1 METKKNYKK
10 PEYEEVEMI
19 SKVTLLAGSGCVSG
33 DTGGTSDEP

>member
-19 SKVTLLAGSGCVSG
+19 SKVTLLAGSGCA
-33 DTGGTSDEP
+33 GGTSDEP